1 MWRTL
6 CQAVTDAS
14 SNLLVALARAVE
26 FVNQNCDSAGV
37 IETHRAELAE
47 SFKGSAAT
55 FNQYWSELRRLSAT
69 NLKRVIGGK
78 LDRVA
83 IRKLL
88 SPSKSHATKSSH
100 SLKAQADSFFKR
112 ITTRA
117 QAARVAAWLKQYAV
131 TLK

>member
-14 SNLLVALARAVE
+14 SNLLVALARAVQ
-26 FVNQNCDSAGV
+26 FVNENCDSAGV
-37 IETHRAELAE
+37 IDTHRAELAE
-47 SFKGSAAT
+47 SFKGSDAT

-88 SPSKSHATKSSH
+88 SPSKSHATKSRN
-100 SLKAQADSFFKR
+100 SLKSQAQSFFKR
-112 ITTRA
+112 LTTRA
-117 QAARVAAWLKQYAV
+117 QVARVQSWLKQHAA
-131 TLK
+131 TL